1 MDVASELHRKLVRFM
16 RETDVLERLLSPR
29 LELRM

>member
-1 MDVASELHRKLVRFM
+1 MDVASELHQKLVRFM
-16 RETDVLERLLSPR
+16 HETEVPERLLNPR